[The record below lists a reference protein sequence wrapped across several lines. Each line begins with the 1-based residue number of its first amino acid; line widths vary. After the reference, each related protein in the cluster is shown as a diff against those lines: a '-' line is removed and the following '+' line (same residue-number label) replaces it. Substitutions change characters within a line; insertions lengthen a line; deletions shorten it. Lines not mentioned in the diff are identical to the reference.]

1 MNTLR
6 IEGNWNLIKGEL
18 KKQYAALTDNDL
30 LYMEGK
36 EDEIIGRVQRALGK
50 TRDEVVNL
58 INSAVLSYER
68 VANPVTPDRDI
79 EGSDDDI
86 DDTKRQG
93 RSVGQNR

>member
-58 INSAVLSYER
+58 INSAVLSYEQA
-68 VANPVTPDRDI
+68 ANPVTPDRDI